1 MFEGNSQAD
10 IAQSLPFDKHANAF
24 DKVERLN
31 QVKADS
37 IAHNQILLVMTSVS
51 RPSGGLCRN

>member
-1 MFEGNSQAD
+1 VFEGNSQAD
-10 IAQSLPFDKHANAF
+10 IAQSLSFDKHANAF

-37 IAHNQILLVMTSVS
+37 IAHNQILLLMTSAS
-51 RPSGGLCRN
+51 LPSGGLRRN

>member
-1 MFEGNSQAD
+1 VFEGNSLAD

-51 RPSGGLCRN
+51 RPSGGLRRN